1 MDLTLR
7 SPRSS
12 SGWEFRT
19 SVRNL
24 FDAKV
29 EEPSLY
35 SPGEVIPV
43 LIPGDLP
50 MAGRSI
56 FVQLSLQ
63 M

>member
-1 MDLTLR
+1 M
-7 SPRSS
+7 
-12 SGWEFRT
+12 
-19 SVRNL
+19 RNL

-50 MAGRSI
+50 QPGRT
-56 FVQLSLQ
+56 FHVQWTWR

>member
-7 SPRSS
+7 SPRSA
-12 SGWEFRT
+12 SGWEFRA

-24 FDAKV
+24 FDAKL

-35 SPGEVIPV
+35 SPGDAIPV
-43 LIPGDLP
+43 LVPGDLP
-50 MAGRSI
+50 LAGRSL
-56 FVQLSLQ
+56 FVQLSLR